1 MQPPQLTVTEY
12 VPKSVGIIDWF
23 VERIKLDGSR
33 LHAKVQVV
41 PGGRFETWAVK
52 VGLIGGQL

>member
-23 VERIKLDGSR
+23 VERIKLDASR
-33 LHAKVQVV
+33 HAKVQVV
-41 PGGRFETWAVK
+41 PDGRFETWAVK